1 MKKMAAA
8 HNRIR
13 ERREKSRI
21 KVYRHIA
28 EAALLYETLPTKPA
42 GFCFGA
48 IGSSPDLIKRL
59 S

>member
-1 MKKMAAA
+1 MAAA